1 MGNYTRKT
9 PIKNDCPIEAGLN
22 VISGKWKIAILCE
35 LNRGDCRLKDFEKYN
50 PEATKRALTQQLSE
64 LVTDGIIEKKDFNE
78 FPKKVEYSL
87 TERGIALI
95 PVLHVLG
102 EFGEKL

>member
-1 MGNYTRKT
+1 MANYIRKT

-22 VISGKWKIAILCE
+22 VITGKWKIAILCE
-35 LNRGDCRLKDFEKYN
+35 LNRGNCRLRDLEKYN

-64 LVTDGIIEKKDFNE
+64 LVKDGIIQKKDFNE
-78 FPKKVEYSL
+78 FPKKVVYSL
-87 TERGIALI
+87 TQRGEELI
-95 PVLHVLG
+95 PVLYTLG